1 MATYSEILRNNA
13 GLLGLK
19 TKDEGAKKMDSS
31 VRKVT
36 LQRTLQ
42 DIASWRDAIREAESS
57 YAPARVKM
65 QAMFLDTVLNGH
77 VRACMDRRK
86 SMIMLKEFNVFDS
99 KGNKNEKATALL
111 RKEWFYNIIGFCVD
125 ARFFGYS
132 LINWS
137 GIKDNQLEGV
147 RIVRRANVNPD
158 KLTFTDGM
166 SFAHWY
172 GQGISFIDPESKDAS
187 GNSYFDWSIWVD
199 TINTDGTSSCG
210 FGILY
215 NVALYE
221 IYIRNNIG
229 YNADFVEKFV
239 MPFIH
244 ATTTKSDI
252 ERDKLEEDL
261 IRMASSTAF
270 ITDPTDELKFIQN
283 NTIGS
288 GVKAFS
294 DFDEQC
300 KKDISK
306 IILGHADA
314 IDSTPGKL
322 GAKDDVTIAMEM
334 IEAADSRWCENVISD
349 RLFPKL
355 RNLGFT
361 DIGVGDRFE
370 FVNDNER
377 NEALLRETEASKGYA
392 DIVKTLHDSG
402 LLVDENQVLEKTGI
416 RVTRKVEESIEK
428 KQISDKIDPMYADYE
443 PAE

>member
-1 MATYSEILRNNA
+1 MATYSDIFRDNSGIL
-13 GLLGLK
+13 GFK
-19 TKDEGAKKMDSS
+19 IKEEGAKKMDSS
-31 VRKVT
+31 MRKVT

-42 DIASWRDAIREAESS
+42 DIASWREAIREAESS

-65 QAMFLDTVLNGH
+65 QAMYLDTVLNGH
-77 VRACMDRRK
+77 VKACMDRRK

-99 KGNKNEKATALL
+99 KGNKNEKATNLL
-111 RKEWFYNIIGFCVD
+111 KREWFYNIVGFCVD
-125 ARFFGYS
+125 AIFFGYS

-166 SFAHWY
+166 SFAYWH
-172 GQGISFIDPESKDAS
+172 GQGISFIDPQSKDEK

-199 TINTDGTSSCG
+199 TINNDGTSSCG
-210 FGILY
+210 FGLLY

-334 IEAADSRWCENVISD
+334 IESADSRWCENVISD

-355 RNLGFT
+355 RNLGFS
-361 DIGVGDRFE
+361 DIGIGDRFE

-377 NEALLRETEASKGYA
+377 NEALLRETEANKGYA
-392 DIVKTLHDSG
+392 DIVKTFHDSG
-402 LLVDENQVLEKTGI
+402 LLVDEKQVFEKTGMK
-416 RVTRKVEESIEK
+416 VTRKEIDD
-428 KQISDKIDPMYADYE
+428 QIRTPITNKVDPIYDDYDPE
-443 PAE
+443 G